1 MPKRYPK
8 AWKNRCFLKGLPD
21 GFFYFACILSFIVQ
35 AIIIY
40 NSVTS
45 IDTYIV
51 VATLTYIVVATLIVF
66 VIAVFYTLHRLKT
79 VEVTLPDIGVEEE

>member
-1 MPKRYPK
+1 MMISIWQVPKRYPK

-51 VATLTYIVVATLIVF
+51 VATLIVF